1 MAAFNGWWTL
11 KAVATENGE
20 PTSELSIMEKLL
32 LPAAE
37 VLTMDATD
45 SSCGDQLLKEM
56 GKKVR
61 LNNGVV
67 QMCSVF
73 VQKRFG

>member
-1 MAAFNGWWTL
+1 M
-11 KAVATENGE
+11 ATESGE

-37 VLTMDATD
+37 VLTFDATD
-45 SSCGDQLLKEM
+45 SSCGDQLLKDM

-61 LNNGVV
+61 LINEIKSNVCMGTL
-67 QMCSVF
+67 
-73 VQKRFG
+73 